1 MTPLMIGHGFLTA
14 GFLGH
19 GLLAGFVAG
28 KALPTMSQV
37 PMTRLKVVADTAV
50 SETGALL
57 ARCGR
62 GDAKAFRTLYDSNS
76 ARLYGVALRITRN
89 PALASD
95 AVHDAMLQ
103 VWRNSDRYDPERG
116 NAEGWLV
123 SLVRYRALDIAR
135 KQGRELTGLVMPE
148 QADDEPDVLSRMVA
162 SAEGEALKGCLEG
175 VEPPRR
181 RLVILAFIEG
191 LTQSEI
197 AQRVGQPLGT
207 VKSSIRRAL
216 IALRSC
222 LDRTAEAQP

>member
-1 MTPLMIGHGFLTA
+1 MAHFVLADI
-14 GFLGH
+14 
-19 GLLAGFVAG
+19 LLVGFVTG
-28 KALPTMSQV
+28 KAWDAMSTASQ
-37 PMTRLKVVADTAV
+37 PKLRLVAETASSRVAD
-50 SETGALL
+50 LL
-57 ARCGR
+57 ERCAK
-62 GDAKAFRTLYDSNS
+62 GDPKAFRGLYDHFAS
-76 ARLYGVALRITRN
+76 RLYGVALRITRN

-103 VWRNSDRYDPERG
+103 VWRNAARYDPERG

-135 KQGRELTGLVMPE
+135 KQGREITGVDLPE
-148 QADDEPDVLSRMVA
+148 QIDEEPDVLSRLVA
-162 SAEGEALKGCLEG
+162 DAQGSALRICLEG

-181 RLVILAFIEG
+181 HLVILAFIEG

-216 IALRSC
+216 LALRAC
-222 LDRTAEAQP
+222 LDAGTGPQT

>member
-1 MTPLMIGHGFLTA
+1 MTPFTLATGLLA
-14 GFLGH
+14 H

-28 KALPTMSQV
+28 NALSVMDSANP
-37 PMTRLKVVADTAV
+37 TRLKLVTGTSDTD
-50 SETGALL
+50 TGALL
-57 ARCGR
+57 ARCGK
-62 GDAKAFRTLYDSNS
+62 GDAKAFRSLYDLHS

-116 NAEGWLV
+116 NAEAWLV

-135 KQGRELTGLVMPE
+135 KQGRELTGVDLPE
-148 QADDEPDVLSRMVA
+148 QADEEPDVLSRLVA
-162 SAEGEALKGCLEG
+162 SAEGSALRVCLEA

-181 RLVILAFIEG
+181 RLVTMAFIDG
-191 LTQSEI
+191 LTQTQI
-197 AQRVGQPLGT
+197 AHHVGQPLGT

-216 IALRSC
+216 LALRTC
-222 LDRTAEAQP
+222 LDAKTQARP